1 MTPLQTRVMGWYQRL
16 RIAKFRFLSDCPN
29 VEGNPTLRQPVQFIG
44 KGTIRFN
51 GNVVLGWFPSA
62 GFLNGY
68 IYMEARSPSSIIQ
81 IEDGVCMNN
90 NTTLVSDG
98 PGIFIGK
105 GSMIGSHCEIIDSD
119 FHDLH
124 PDRRKDGVA
133 KMGKVEIAENVL
145 IGSNVKILKGVRI
158 GKNAIIAN
166 GSVVTR
172 SIPENAVAFGN
183 PARAGFGLMPEES
196 PQAAA
201 RP

>member
-1 MTPLQTRVMGWYQRL
+1 MTSLQIRLLGWYQKI

-29 VEGNPTLRQPVQFIG
+29 IQGQPTLRQPVQFVG

-51 GNVVLGWFPSA
+51 GEVVLGWFPSA
-62 GFLNGY
+62 CFLSGY
-68 IYMEARSPSSIIQ
+68 IYMEARSPDSIIQ

-90 NTTLVSDG
+90 NVSLVSDG

-105 GSMIGSHCEIIDSD
+105 GSMLGLHCEIIDSD

-124 PDRRKDGVA
+124 PDRRRDGVA
-133 KMGKVEIAENVL
+133 KTGKVEIGENVL

-166 GSVVTR
+166 GSIVTR
-172 SIPENAVAFGN
+172 SIPENGLAFGN
-183 PARAGFGLMPEES
+183 PARAGFGLVQE
-196 PQAAA
+196 
-201 RP
+201 